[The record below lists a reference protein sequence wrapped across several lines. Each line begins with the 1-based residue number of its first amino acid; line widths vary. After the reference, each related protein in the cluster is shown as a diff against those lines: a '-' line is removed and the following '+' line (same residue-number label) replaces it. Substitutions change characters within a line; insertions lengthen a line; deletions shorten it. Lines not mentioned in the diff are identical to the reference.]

1 MLGLSEQ
8 LLVLMFAHLLLAPL
22 NNVSH
27 RLTSFFLIV
36 SVQECLIIVIPEKT
50 GMTRFSVRVT
60 FSTDSDR

>member
-27 RLTSFFLIV
+27 RLTPFFLN
-36 SVQECLIIVIPEKT
+36 SVCPRMSHNCYPRE
-50 GMTRFSVRVT
+50 
-60 FSTDSDR
+60 DRNDAVQSSCNFFDRL